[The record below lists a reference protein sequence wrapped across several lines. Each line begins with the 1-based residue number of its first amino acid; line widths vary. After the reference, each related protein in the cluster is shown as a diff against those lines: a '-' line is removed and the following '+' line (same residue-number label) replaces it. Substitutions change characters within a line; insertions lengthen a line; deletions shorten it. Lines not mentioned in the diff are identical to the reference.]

1 MFSSSVHTVFYSTN
15 TYSKLTVY
23 ANLMHCIDN
32 CYDFTIILYD
42 NNAER
47 ISKRYFSHNQNIKG
61 STIF

>member
-1 MFSSSVHTVFYSTN
+1 MNVSGSVHTVFYSTN

-47 ISKRYFSHNQNIKG
+47 IP
-61 STIF
+61 